1 MGQAASE
8 LMYQAHIIMDWPSTD
23 PTELHLARGDIV
35 YVFEDDEHGF
45 FKCMDSSG
53 LVGRIPSNIV
63 QFDEAIPAERPMQPG
78 GRTDPFNAGRAR
90 RVNVEG
96 MTFKDANMMVDA
108 MDRPAA

>member
-8 LMYQAHIIMDWPSTD
+8 LMYQAHAILDWPSTD

-63 QFDEAIPAERPMQPG
+63 QFDEAIPKERPMQPG
-78 GRTDPFNAGRAR
+78 GRTAPFDEPVPR
-90 RVNVEG
+90 RMDVNS
-96 MTFKDANMMVDA
+96 MTFADANTIVA
-108 MDRPAA
+108 ELERPG